1 MESEMINW
9 AKIIVHLLKQ
19 FPISF
24 YLSTMNSDQNNEE
37 CLVEQLRKELH
48 SLSKKQQILLLF
60 LIDCTWEEKEMKQI
74 LKKNRYKNEEAEK
87 ERDEI
92 KLILEKEE
100 MEIAKKEEELEH
112 FRARVQLRREKIQN
126 MRQQIFI
133 NQMRK
138 AEAEDQI
145 EELKKILEEVKV
157 KEKADQKLLTDRL
170 KAVQNKLLT
179 ASWVI
184 SRRKEKEELA
194 NLYKHIDEIRAK
206 KEQLLQSIQEKEAI
220 FAESRELPF
229 KNFCVTVAAIAL
241 KNHALL
247 KKLAQEYIIIAQ
259 LTQEL
264 SNQGILDTSLLS
276 QYSQSQTSQIQPLEE
291 KTEKSSPCLNNV
303 GGADESEET
312 GSFDGMRE
320 KNIDEVMNFQAD
332 DEIHFDNQKVVE
344 EPIVTMS
351 TLENNKLNGNVKL
364 IIINEE
370 IEKTASNIAMEIDKS
385 HEARQISDELKMS
398 AAGSEGTIDMNE
410 KQDISIDVNI
420 DSSQTSDKDNN
431 IDNNFVANF
440 IGNSEKVKTGLSG
453 ENEKNNIVDYN
464 DGVDLKP
471 MRSTSSDLDPTNFFA
486 SFTNFAP
493 NLSTINMSS
502 NAYLGMDTEFD
513 ASAIFNLSSIIQ
525 NQSGSAGGA
534 SDYMALFGAIDT
546 NASSHDNEGFEL
558 NFDNLPDGNEINKGI
573 DKADRFFDF

>member
-1 MESEMINW
+1 
-9 AKIIVHLLKQ
+9 
-19 FPISF
+19 
-24 YLSTMNSDQNNEE
+24 MNSDQNNEE

-48 SLSKKQQILLLF
+48 SLK
-60 LIDCTWEEKEMKQI
+60 
-74 LKKNRYKNEEAEK
+74 AEK

-145 EELKKILEEVKV
+145 EELKKTLEEVKV

-464 DGVDLKP
+464 DVLSETFSDISLIYEFLVPCLIKTVILSISVLFECELVPGVDLKP
-471 MRSTSSDLDPTNFFA
+471 MQSTSSDLDPTNFFG

>member
-1 MESEMINW
+1 
-9 AKIIVHLLKQ
+9 
-19 FPISF
+19 
-24 YLSTMNSDQNNEE
+24 
-37 CLVEQLRKELH
+37 
-48 SLSKKQQILLLF
+48 
-60 LIDCTWEEKEMKQI
+60 
-74 LKKNRYKNEEAEK
+74 
-87 ERDEI
+87 
-92 KLILEKEE
+92 
-100 MEIAKKEEELEH
+100 
-112 FRARVQLRREKIQN
+112 

-145 EELKKILEEVKV
+145 EELKKTLEEVKV
-157 KEKADQKLLTDRL
+157 KEKADQKLLIDRL

-194 NLYKHIDEIRAK
+194 NLYKQIAEVRAK
-206 KEQLLQSIQEKEAI
+206 KERLLQSIQEKEAI

-241 KNHALL
+241 KNHTLL
-247 KKLAQEYIIIAQ
+247 KKLAQEHIIIAQ

-264 SNQGILDTSLLS
+264 SNQGILDTSILS
-276 QYSQSQTSQIQPLEE
+276 QYSQTQSSQIQPLEE
-291 KTEKSSPCLNNV
+291 KIEKSSPRFNNV

-320 KNIDEVMNFQAD
+320 KNVDEVMNFQAD
-332 DEIHFDNQKVVE
+332 DEIHFDNEKVVD

-351 TLENNKLNGNVKL
+351 TLENDKLDGNVKL
-364 IIINEE
+364 VIINEE
-370 IEKTASNIAMEIDKS
+370 IQKTASMEIDKS
-385 HEARQISDELKMS
+385 HEVRQISDELKTN
-398 AAGSEGTIDMNE
+398 AAGSEEGTVDMNE
-410 KQDISIDVNI
+410 KQDISVDVNI
-420 DSSQTSDKDNN
+420 DSSQASDKDSN

-440 IGNSEKVKTGLSG
+440 IGNSEELETRLSG
-453 ENEKNNIVDYN
+453 ENEKNNVADYN
-464 DGVDLKP
+464 DGELIPGVDLKP
-471 MRSTSSDLDPTNFFA
+471 MQSTSSDLDPTNFFA
-486 SFTNFAP
+486 TFTNFAP

-525 NQSGSAGGA
+525 NQSGSAAGP
-534 SDYMALFGAIDT
+534 SDYMALFGALDT

-573 DKADRFFDF
+573 DKGNRFFDF